1 MKIARFSQDFMTVEE
16 VNCFI
21 VVDRSTV
28 TCLDKDTCFE
38 RDCHID
44 QTPEA

>member
-1 MKIARFSQDFMTVEE
+1 MGFTRFYDCLRL
-16 VNCFI
+16 NCFI
-21 VVDRSTV
+21 VADRSTV

-38 RDCHID
+38 RDRHID